1 MKKRR
6 SFVFYLLFVLA
17 LNSIYAV
24 SYRTELLKR
33 IASYLPLEITNGT
46 DSLYAVNNYPC
57 KILKR
62 VEKDEII
69 HLGFQL
75 FSWQSRKDIP
85 VFADFLERVML
96 DVYLQG
102 SSQQMTSRLRELNI
116 SWTEN
121 GKVPLNVLTSF
132 NTFLRVNNKSNN
144 FSLNYNNKKYTAVWK
159 TNNTQYEMV
168 FMASRELIYG
178 TDMVEAEAL
187 FFNELKKREFNSQGT
202 KDVQPLNQLTEL
214 SNTLYRKDGN
224 VYKVQAKYTT
234 DSYYIK
240 KSNTEAEAVFDAKY
254 PQPSLLNMAEG
265 IVPCDNRKLNLSLH
279 RYGNVIEHITVP
291 FSMIY
296 STLFDD
302 MEKYFSVDV
311 SNKQTYYVRVIYYNE
326 LFQYVHVL
334 EVEVPA
340 NEIFHNAAV
349 WKAHLYCFIPQE
361 RLKENN
367 IPL

>member
-1 MKKRR
+1 MKNRR
-6 SFVFYLLFVLA
+6 SFFFYMLFILA
-17 LNSIYAV
+17 FNSIYAV

-33 IASYLPLEITNGT
+33 IASYLPLEITNGK
-46 DSLYAVNNYPC
+46 DSLYAVNNFPC

-62 VEKDEII
+62 MEKDEIT

-75 FSWQSRKDIP
+75 FSWNSRKEIP
-85 VFADFLERVML
+85 VFTDFLERVML

-102 SSQQMTSRLRELNI
+102 SSQQMSSRLRELNLI
-116 SWTEN
+116 WTEN
-121 GKVPLNVLTSF
+121 GKVPQNYLNSF
-132 NTFLRVNNKSNN
+132 NAFLRFNNSNN
-144 FSLNYNNKKYTAVWK
+144 FSLNYNNKEYTAVWK

-168 FMASRELIYG
+168 FTASRELIYG

-187 FFNELKKREFNSQGT
+187 FFNELKKRDFYSQRT
-202 KDVQPLNQLTEL
+202 KNVLPLNQLTEL
-214 SNTLYRKDGN
+214 SNMLYRKDGN

-240 KSNTEAEAVFDAKY
+240 KTNAEAEAVFDAKY

-265 IVPCDNRKLNLSLH
+265 IVPCGNRKLNLSLH
-279 RYGNVIEHITVP
+279 RYGNVIEHITVH

-302 MEKYFSVDV
+302 MEKYFSVDI

-340 NEIFHNAAV
+340 DDIFNNAAV

-361 RLKENN
+361 HLKEKN